1 MGIYGDEPRGHKPA
15 IIPTQKD
22 LQNMK
27 AKERDKKKQ
36 ENKKQIGGWWTH
48 WGKIEATLK
57 VWLFFYKLYFLYHSQ

>member
-27 AKERDKKKQ
+27 AKEEEEKKAKKQ
-36 ENKKQIGGWWTH
+36 EANRR
-48 WGKIEATLK
+48 LMDS
-57 VWLFFYKLYFLYHSQ
+57 LR

>member
-27 AKERDKKKQ
+27 AKEEEKAKKQ
-36 ENKKQIGGWWTH
+36 EANRR
-48 WGKIEATLK
+48 LMDS
-57 VWLFFYKLYFLYHSQ
+57 LR

>member
-27 AKERDKKKQ
+27 AKEEEEKAKKQ
-36 ENKKQIGGWWTH
+36 EANRR
-48 WGKIEATLK
+48 LMDS
-57 VWLFFYKLYFLYHSQ
+57 LR